1 MTVGIFVFL
10 YTVMIFMNTLR
21 SSAIP
26 VSDPSAGLRITEIFY
41 SLQGEA
47 NTSGLPTVFIRLT
60 GCPLRCHYCDT
71 TYSFEGGERQS
82 LDDIIQTTLDFKTPY
97 VCVTGGEPLAQPNAL
112 PLMQRLADL
121 GCEVSLETS
130 GALDISKVDNRV
142 SKVLDLKTPASG
154 EMSRNLLSNLDFL
167 NPHDQIKF
175 VICNHD
181 DYLWAK
187 DQVEQYQLHKKVD
200 TVWFSPAFAVE
211 KGAVALPQLARDLAQ
226 WILADHLPVR
236 FQLQLHK
243 LLWNDETGR

>member
-1 MTVGIFVFL
+1 MS
-10 YTVMIFMNTLR
+10 MLR

-47 NTSGLPTVFIRLT
+47 DTAGLPTVFIRLT
-60 GCPLRCHYCDT
+60 GCPLRCSYCDT

-82 LDDIIQTTLDFKTPY
+82 LEEIIQTTLDFKTPY

-112 PLMQRLADL
+112 PLMARLADL

-130 GALDISKVDNRV
+130 GALDVSKVDSRV
-142 SKVLDLKTPASG
+142 SKVLDLKTPTSG
-154 EMSRNLLSNLDFL
+154 EKHRNLLDNFEYLM
-167 NPHDQIKF
+167 PHDQIKF
-175 VICNHD
+175 VICNRE
-181 DYLWAK
+181 DYDWSK
-187 DQVEQYQLHKKVD
+187 QQVTQFKLNEKVN

-211 KGAVALPQLARDLAQ
+211 KGAARLPELARHLAQ
-226 WILADHLPVR
+226 WILEDQLPVR

>member
-1 MTVGIFVFL
+1 
-10 YTVMIFMNTLR
+10 MNTLR
-21 SSAIP
+21 SSTIP

-47 NTSGLPTVFIRLT
+47 NAAGLPTVFIRLT
-60 GCPLRCHYCDT
+60 GCPLRCSYCDT

-82 LDDIIQTTLDFKTPY
+82 LEQIIKTTLDFNTPY
-97 VCVTGGEPLAQPNAL
+97 VCVTGGEPLAQPNAM

-130 GALDISKVDNRV
+130 GALDVSKVDARV
-142 SKVLDLKTPASG
+142 SKVLDLKTPTSG
-154 EMSRNLLSNLDFL
+154 EQHRNLLSNLDHL
-167 NPHDQIKF
+167 TQHDQIKF
-175 VICNHD
+175 VICNRA
-181 DYLWAK
+181 DYEWSKQQL
-187 DQVEQYQLHKKVD
+187 EQLKLNELVS

-211 KGAVALPQLARDLAQ
+211 KGAIQLPPLARDLAQ
-226 WILADHLPVR
+226 WILDDHLPVR

>member
-1 MTVGIFVFL
+1 MQ
-10 YTVMIFMNTLR
+10 TLR

-47 NTSGLPTVFIRLT
+47 NAAGLPTVFIRLT

-82 LDDIIQTTLDFKTPY
+82 LDAIIQTTMAHNTPY
-97 VCVTGGEPLAQPNAL
+97 ICVTGGEPLAQPNAL
-112 PLMQRLADL
+112 PLMTRLADL

-130 GALDISKVDNRV
+130 GALDVSKVDPRV
-142 SKVLDLKTPASG
+142 SKVLDLKTPSSG
-154 EMSRNLLSNLDFL
+154 EERRNLISNLDHL
-167 NPHDQIKF
+167 TAKDQIKF
-175 VICNHD
+175 VICNRE
-181 DYLWAK
+181 DYLWSK
-187 DQVEQYQLHKKVD
+187 QQVEKYQLTDKVS

-211 KGAVALPQLARDLAQ
+211 KGAVALPALARDLAQ
-226 WILADHLPVR
+226 WILEDHLKVR